1 MECNDLVDVRK
12 LLETPCLILRKK
24 LIFRQHNL
32 KVKNNSFVFEGKL
45 GHH

>member
-1 MECNDLVDVRK
+1 MECKDLVDVRK
-12 LLETPCLILRKK
+12 LLETPCPLRRE
-24 LIFRQHNL
+24 LSFRQHNL